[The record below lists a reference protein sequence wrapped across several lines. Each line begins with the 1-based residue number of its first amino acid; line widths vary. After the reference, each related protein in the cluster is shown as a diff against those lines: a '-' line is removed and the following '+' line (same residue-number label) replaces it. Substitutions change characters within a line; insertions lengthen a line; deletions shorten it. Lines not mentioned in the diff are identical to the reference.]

1 MDQLIQR
8 LQEKIAILIQE
19 LDEAR
24 AQIETLKQTAPETGF
39 SEAQSPYDLLSQ
51 MGDLTPSD
59 KLQLYIEDS
68 LDIDSFDPLNTTN
81 PNEHTQNL
89 IDFDSPKTGEQS
101 TPTPFI
107 ENAFA
112 IENQVILE
120 DLSPA
125 ETTPTETVPT
135 ETVPTE
141 ITPIEAILT
150 ESTQVDSTPVESV
163 IDTPS
168 AETSTVEQHSDNQEN
183 ITTEEGQTTETQPS
197 PRKRNK
203 NKQNNLKLIQLLE
216 KKYPKAFNW
225 NNPSPLKIGID
236 KEMQIDEELT
246 ESKLKRALAAYT
258 RSDRYKKSLAKQKIR
273 IDLNGKPV
281 LPKKVTNRPKDT
293 KPSNNKSQQP
303 PSKGPFKQKET
314 KAKETKAETSQHDG
328 LSDEERMQKKLALLL
343 AKK

>member
-8 LQEKIAILIQE
+8 LQEKIAILIHE

-24 AQIETLKQTAPETGF
+24 AQIATLKQTDPDTNFSAFPYSET
-39 SEAQSPYDLLSQ
+39 QSPYDLLSQ
-51 MGDLTPSD
+51 ISDLKPND

-68 LDIDSFDPLNTTN
+68 LDIDSSDTLNATNSAGSTQNTTN
-81 PNEHTQNL
+81 VNPSET
-89 IDFDSPKTGEQS
+89 DEQS
-101 TPTPFI
+101 TQTPFT

-125 ETTPTETVPT
+125 EPTVIETTPAE
-135 ETVPTE
+135 
-141 ITPIEAILT
+141 
-150 ESTQVDSTPVESV
+150 STPVESV

-168 AETSTVEQHSDNQEN
+168 AETQKVEPHLTPPESTTPETEQA
-183 ITTEEGQTTETQPS
+183 TTAQPR
-197 PRKRNK
+197 PKKRNK

-225 NNPSPLKIGID
+225 SNPSPLKIGID

-273 IDLNGKPV
+273 IDLNGNPV
-281 LPKKVTNRPKDT
+281 LPKKITNRPTDT
-293 KPSNNKSQQP
+293 KPSNNKYQKQP
-303 PSKGPFKQKET
+303 KAQFKEKEV
-314 KAKETKAETSQHDG
+314 KEKETKAEAPQHSGLSDEAQHSG

-343 AKK
+343 TKK